1 MKPID
6 GVGLSNLCDYSF
18 GDQSGSFGN
27 LPGYFMKSANLLN
40 LEFVENILST
50 STNKKYITL
59 FIDNIRLYKR
69 EIKNVKSQDRSYVNS
84 LMEESDLLDLCSNF
98 PDKKFIIFTNLED
111 TPIDDFIFDKIP
123 NNVISINAV
132 NALSFGGKVNPIP
145 YGVQRKLHTGD
156 NRNQILLSLMNE
168 NNEMQNLLYVNHS
181 IHTNPKER
189 MGILELFV
197 NQSWAKSEVGSVD
210 YNEYLTSL
218 KKSKFMIC
226 PIGNAVDCHRNWECI
241 YMRRVPVMKKNNYLE
256 FLFRDYPVLFVN
268 DYSEVT
274 EDLLV
279 SKQYLFD
286 KMQKINLNDLDICN
300 FYDKIVSDSIKKDD
314 QST

>member
-1 MKPID
+1 MKLID
-6 GVGLSNLCDYSF
+6 GVSLSNLCDYSF

-50 STNKKYITL
+50 NKKYITL

-84 LMEESDLLDLCSNF
+84 LMEKSDLLDLCSNF

-123 NNVISINAV
+123 NNVISVNAV

-156 NRNQILLSLMNE
+156 NRNQILLSLMNQ
-168 NNEMQNLLYVNHS
+168 NNEIQNLLYVNHS
-181 IHTNPKER
+181 IHTNTEER
-189 MGILELFV
+189 FGINELFLDR
-197 NQSWAKSEVGSVD
+197 SWAQVEVNSVD
-210 YNEYLTSL
+210 YDEYLTSL

-226 PIGNAVDCHRNWECI
+226 PIGNAVDCHRNWECL
-241 YMRRVPVMKKNNYLE
+241 YMRRVPVMKKNKYLE
-256 FLFRDYPVLFVN
+256 YLLRDYPVLFVN
-268 DYSEVT
+268 DYTEVT
-274 EDLLV
+274 EEYLL
-279 SKQYLFD
+279 SNEHLFD
-286 KMQKINLNDLDICN
+286 QMQEINLDRLDVQN
-300 FYDKIVSDSIKKDD
+300 FYDKIVNDSIKTDD
-314 QST
+314 

>member
-1 MKPID
+1 MKLID
-6 GVGLSNLCDYSF
+6 GVSLSNLCDYSF

-40 LEFVENILST
+40 LEFVEKIL

-69 EIKNVKSQDRSYVNS
+69 EIESVKSQDRSYVNS
-84 LMEESDLLDLCSNF
+84 LMEESDLLDLCLNF

-123 NNVISINAV
+123 NNVISVNVV

-156 NRNQILLSLMNE
+156 NRHEILLKMMNYDIE
-168 NNEMQNLLYVNHS
+168 PQNLLYVNHS
-181 IHTNPKER
+181 IHTNTEER
-189 MGILELFV
+189 FGINELFLDR
-197 NQSWAKSEVGSVD
+197 SWAQVEVDSVD
-210 YNEYLTSL
+210 YDEYLTSL

-226 PIGNAVDCHRNWECI
+226 PIGNAVDCHRNWECL
-241 YMRRVPVMKKNNYLE
+241 YMRRVPVMKKNKYLE
-256 FLFRDYPVLFVN
+256 YLLKDYPVLFVN